1 MNTTPTRM
9 VYDRLTRQQQLS
21 IAVASATDIHP
32 QKDRK
37 AEKEIAPTASPSIYP
52 TIFIVAGG
60 VVALFTR
67 NAVRRGGVLS
77 PEERRVLI
85 HP

>member
-9 VYDRLTRQQQLS
+9 VYDRIARQQQLS

-37 AEKEIAPTASPSIYP
+37 AGRGMAPTTIPSIYP

-67 NAVRRGGVLS
+67 NAVRREGVYYLLRKG
-77 PEERRVLI
+77 EC
-85 HP
+85 